1 LRDKR
6 LVYLLLMVLGCI
18 APLILRTN
26 YLRELLV
33 LTGIFILMAESMNVV
48 MGYMGLYSF
57 GHAAFFGTG
66 AYASAL
72 LSLRLGVSP
81 WLGFLA
87 AIVLAAAFG
96 AFVGFLCL
104 RRTRGIYLAIVT
116 FAFGVVMW
124 LIAMQWSSLTGGN
137 EGIPGVPSPVITIP
151 FLYKFEFRSEL
162 SYYYLILALL
172 AFTLY
177 FLSRLLC
184 SRFGRA
190 LLCARDNEDLAK
202 AIGINPFKYYVA
214 AFTLAAAAAGL
225 AGAAYGHH
233 LGFVNPMLLGL
244 DYTFAMLIS
253 VIVGGIGTLA
263 GPVIGAV
270 IYIWVSELLHATM
283 EFRLMIFG
291 AILLLAILFMPN
303 GVYPFLITFWN
314 RLVIKRLS
322 ERRNR

>member
-1 LRDKR
+1 
-6 LVYLLLMVLGCI
+6 MVLGCI
-18 APLILRTN
+18 APLLLRTN

-33 LTGIFILMAESMNVV
+33 LTGIFILMAESMNIV

-72 LSLRLGVSP
+72 LSLRLGASP

-151 FLYKFEFRSEL
+151 LLYKFEFSSEL

-214 AFTLAAAAAGL
+214 AFTLAAAVAGL

-253 VIVGGIGTLA
+253 VIVGGTGTLV
-263 GPVIGAV
+263 GPVIGAM

-314 RLVIKRLS
+314 RFVIKRLS